1 MWKIK
6 HKQMLTIGV
15 YGGTGSGK
23 TTIVKQIVSEFPSSE
38 IQVISQDS
46 YYKDNSNI
54 SFEERCALNFDHP
67 DAIDFKLL
75 CQHIFALKNGE
86 TIEQPVYS
94 FKTHNRTDKTIS
106 ISPKKILIIE
116 GILIM
121 NYPKLR
127 SLFDLKVFIDA
138 HSDMRMERRVSRDI
152 TERGR
157 TSEEVLE
164 RYLKTLKPMHHQF
177 IEPMKVHADITL
189 ENHQN
194 TPLNISDLIDKI
206 KTLSK

>member
-1 MWKIK
+1 MWKRK

-23 TTIVKQIVSEFPSSE
+23 TTIVEQIVSEFPSSE

-75 CQHIFALKNGE
+75 YQHVLALKNGE
-86 TIEQPVYS
+86 TIEQPVYCY
-94 FKTHNRTDKTIS
+94 KTHNRIAKTIS

-138 HSDMRMERRVSRDI
+138 HSDIRMERRVSRDI

-157 TSEEVLE
+157 TPEEVLE
-164 RYLKTLKPMHHQF
+164 RYLKTLKPMHQQF
-177 IEPMKVHADITL
+177 IEPMKVHADYVL
-189 ENHQN
+189 ENHKN
-194 TPLNISDLIDKI
+194 TTLNLSDLVEKI
-206 KTLSK
+206 KSMLV